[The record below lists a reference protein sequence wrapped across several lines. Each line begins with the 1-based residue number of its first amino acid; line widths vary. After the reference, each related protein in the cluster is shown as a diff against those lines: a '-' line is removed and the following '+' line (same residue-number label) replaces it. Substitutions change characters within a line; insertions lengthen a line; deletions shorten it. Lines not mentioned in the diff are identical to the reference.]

1 MKFGCSAQVSELSAV
16 HALGFD
22 YVELRGRELAALT
35 PVQLDFVAAE
45 LERLHLPCLAL
56 NAYCPPD
63 VVIAGPGFDL
73 SRARSYAEALAL
85 RASRLGVLSV
95 GIGSP
100 GSRRLPV
107 DFNRETAWDQAR
119 AFTAGTAELFARFGI
134 RVGFEAL
141 GPCYCNFINRVQEA
155 SRMAEQLSGVGL
167 TLDFYNMEQSGEADC
182 PLLPYAHQI
191 LHVHISDDLGSPQ
204 QRSFLRPEKH
214 ALHRSRIKR
223 LAEAGY
229 DGTLSL
235 EVDVPV
241 GPEAARSL
249 AFLRELSSNISKG
262 Q

>member
-1 MKFGCSAQVSELSAV
+1 MQRPWPSAQAGWAFCPLASA
-16 HALGFD
+16 
-22 YVELRGRELAALT
+22 
-35 PVQLDFVAAE
+35 P
-45 LERLHLPCLAL
+45 
-56 NAYCPPD
+56 
-63 VVIAGPGFDL
+63 
-73 SRARSYAEALAL
+73 
-85 RASRLGVLSV
+85 
-95 GIGSP
+95 P

-155 SRMAEQLSGVGL
+155 SRMAGQLSGVGL

-191 LHVHISDDLGSPQ
+191 LHVHLSDDLGSPQ